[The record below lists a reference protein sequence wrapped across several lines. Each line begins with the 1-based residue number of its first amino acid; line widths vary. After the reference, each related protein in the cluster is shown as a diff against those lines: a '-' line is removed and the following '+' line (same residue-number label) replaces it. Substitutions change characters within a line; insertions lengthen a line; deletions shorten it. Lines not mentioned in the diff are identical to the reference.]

1 MELQP
6 GDACEECL
14 GQGLHHKLRYF
25 YINLEEQILKCESR
39 SCLWPHN
46 DEVSSDEEKQEERVE
61 SQSIPTTDDDDFI
74 MQLLQELG
82 PSEELPGTEANEDT
96 DLPAETSVAEQFS
109 MPDLTDFGLA
119 DLATSCENFLSI
131 EPQPADS
138 TKISASA
145 TPSPAAASASAAPQ
159 SPPPKLLSNF
169 KACDKTLSMP
179 ATNTTKAT
187 AENATYAQ
195 PEAAPSINFI
205 ISMPDLGQQ
214 LKKEV
219 DLKPAISPALKPQLF
234 QLPPCKA
241 STLPT
246 KKQPTS
252 PKAPP
257 PKSPEMPP
265 PSSTTSSFLDALRRQ
280 PVRPIRSPPQR
291 LPRKRRTAAGA
302 VPRSG
307 PPPTQLV
314 MQFLGRLEADRQK
327 EVKTEGEEEVKKEA
341 Q

>member
-14 GQGLHHKLRYF
+14 SQGLYHKLRYF
-25 YINLEEQILKCESR
+25 YINLEEQLLKCESR
-39 SCLWPHN
+39 TCLWPHN
-46 DEVSSDEEKQEERVE
+46 DEVSSDEEEEEEGVE

-74 MQLLQELG
+74 MHLLQELG
-82 PSEELPGTEANEDT
+82 TSEELPAT
-96 DLPAETSVAEQFS
+96 ETSVDTEASVAPVAQFS
-109 MPDLTDFGLA
+109 MPDLTEFGLV

-138 TKISASA
+138 TKISISA
-145 TPSPAAASASAAPQ
+145 SPAPPAASAKISASV
-159 SPPPKLLSNF
+159 SPPPKLLSNL

-195 PEAAPSINFI
+195 PEGTPSINFT
-205 ISMPDLGQQ
+205 ISQPEEM
-214 LKKEV
+214 
-219 DLKPAISPALKPQLF
+219 DLKPAITPAPKPQLF
-234 QLPPCKA
+234 QLPPRKA
-241 STLPT
+241 STLFT
-246 KKQPTS
+246 KEQQPAS
-252 PKAPP
+252 SKPP
-257 PKSPEMPP
+257 PSKEMPP

-280 PVRPIRSPPQR
+280 PVRPIRSPPQQK
-291 LPRKRRTAAGA
+291 LPRKRRMPEAGA
-302 VPRSG
+302 VPRAG

-314 MQFLGRLEADRQK
+314 MQFLGRLGPERQK
-327 EVKTEGEEEVKKEA
+327 EVKTEGEAEVKKEA

>member
-6 GDACEECL
+6 GYPCEECL
-14 GQGLHHKLRYF
+14 SQGLHHKLRYF

-96 DLPAETSVAEQFS
+96 DLLAETSVAEQFS

-145 TPSPAAASASAAPQ
+145 TPSPAAASASAVQ
-159 SPPPKLLSNF
+159 VPKLLSNL

-187 AENATYAQ
+187 AENATYTQ

-205 ISMPDLGQQ
+205 ISIPDLGQQ
-214 LKKEV
+214 LKQEV
-219 DLKPAISPALKPQLF
+219 DLKPAPKPQLF